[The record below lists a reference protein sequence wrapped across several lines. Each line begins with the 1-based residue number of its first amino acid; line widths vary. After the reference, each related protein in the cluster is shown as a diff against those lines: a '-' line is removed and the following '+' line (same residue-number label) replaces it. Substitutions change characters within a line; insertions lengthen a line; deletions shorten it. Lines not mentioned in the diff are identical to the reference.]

1 VVGSYPRVAA
11 PNGPGHQPVRVRD
24 ARVGASP
31 GRAGW
36 AVGWVS
42 LGLGL
47 ALVASP
53 ARIVKRL
60 RMGKRPDLGL
70 LLGARDLVLGA
81 GLLRGQSEATWLR
94 ARGVADAL
102 GAALILG
109 GLSLGAFPRG
119 RAPVGLASA
128 TGFAILSFLLAH
140 RLDR

>member
-1 VVGSYPRVAA
+1 MVEPAVGGEGGGAVDEH
-11 PNGPGHQPVRVRD
+11 GL
-24 ARVGASP
+24 AR
-31 GRAGW
+31 

-53 ARIVKRL
+53 GRIVKRL
-60 RMGKRPDLGL
+60 GMGERPNLGR
-70 LLGARDLVLGA
+70 LLGVRDLVLGA
-81 GLLRGQSEATWLR
+81 GLLRGGSEATWLK

-102 GAALILG
+102 DAALILG
-109 GLSLGAFPRG
+109 GLSLGAFPKG

-128 TGFAILSFLLAH
+128 TGFAILSFLLAR

>member
-1 VVGSYPRVAA
+1 MDEHGL
-11 PNGPGHQPVRVRD
+11 
-24 ARVGASP
+24 AR
-31 GRAGW
+31 

-53 ARIVKRL
+53 ARTVKRL
-60 RMGKRPDLGL
+60 GMGERPSLGR

-81 GLLRGQSEATWLR
+81 GLLRGGSEATWLR

-102 GAALILG
+102 DAALILG
-109 GLSLGAFPRG
+109 GLFLGVFPKG

-128 TGFAILSFLLAH
+128 TGFAILSFLLAR